1 MYLSLRERRPATTEA
16 DAAGTRSRVPTTIVL
31 IGITSLLTDVS
42 SEMVTAVLPLYLT
55 FELSFTALQFGGFV
69 GIAEG
74 VQALVRIGGGLASDR
89 RSRHKGLAATGYG
102 ISALTRIGIL
112 FTGSSWVST
121 TGVLLTDRVGKG
133 IRTAPRDAMI
143 SLASPPQMLGR
154 SFGVHRALDAV
165 GALTGPLV
173 AFAILA
179 AIPEAFDAVFL
190 VSFAFAV
197 VGLAVLMLFVP
208 RGPRIPVPAGGI
220 RGAVVREV
228 VRNRP
233 VRRITLAATVL
244 GALTIGDAFVFV
256 GYRRVADIGLEF
268 FPLLF
273 TAVSIVYLVF
283 AIPVGRLAD
292 RVGKR
297 QVFILG
303 YGLLALV
310 YLSMLRET
318 PGVLGLLAVVGGLG
332 LFYAATD
339 GVLMAAA
346 TTLLGAST
354 RATGLAVVATGSAI
368 GRMMAAVLFG
378 VLWTRYGPNMAFLC
392 FAIAVPVAMAI
403 AWFLTSD
410 EPAEQ
415 Q

>member
-1 MYLSLRERRPATTEA
+1 
-16 DAAGTRSRVPTTIVL
+16 
-31 IGITSLLTDVS
+31 
-42 SEMVTAVLPLYLT
+42 
-55 FELSFTALQFGGFV
+55 
-69 GIAEG
+69 
-74 VQALVRIGGGLASDR
+74 
-89 RSRHKGLAATGYG
+89 
-102 ISALTRIGIL
+102 
-112 FTGSSWVST
+112 
-121 TGVLLTDRVGKG
+121 
-133 IRTAPRDAMI
+133 MI

-154 SFGVHRALDAV
+154 SFGVHRVLDAV
-165 GALTGPLV
+165 GALMGPLV

-179 AIPEAFDAVFL
+179 AIPEAFDAIFM

-197 VGLAVLMLFVP
+197 VGLAVLLLFVP
-208 RGPRIPVPAGGI
+208 RGPRIPVPTGGI
-220 RGAVVREV
+220 RRAVVRDV

-244 GALTIGDAFVFV
+244 GMLTIGDAFVFV

-354 RATGLAVVATGSAI
+354 RATGLAVVSTGAAF
-368 GRMMAAVLFG
+368 GRMFAAVLFG
-378 VLWTRYGPNMAFLC
+378 VLWTRFGPNMAFLC

-403 AWFLTSD
+403 AWFLTS
-410 EPAEQ
+410 EQRAEQ